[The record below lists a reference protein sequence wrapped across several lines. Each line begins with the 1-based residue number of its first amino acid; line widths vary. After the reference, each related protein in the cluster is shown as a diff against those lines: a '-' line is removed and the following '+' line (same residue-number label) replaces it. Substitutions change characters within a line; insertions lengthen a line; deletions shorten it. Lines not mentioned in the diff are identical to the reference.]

1 MDITGYS
8 VASSVRISVSGNT
21 AIISNLENGK
31 WIRVPREAIDV
42 LSGETKDDMMKKCL
56 NAGFSANDSLDFI
69 KALHDYGFINFGLE
83 DVSKNR
89 PARLLSSAYLNVTD
103 RCNLSCLHC
112 YFGSSNKL
120 SHGVSIK
127 STFHIVDKLYEAGV
141 RFLTV
146 SGGEAVLKPGI
157 NRLFAYLNEKKFTE
171 ITLLTNG
178 TAISERMA
186 KIIAR
191 YVDHVRVSLDGPNEQ
206 INSQVRGKGNFQR
219 AMAGIEK
226 LKDVG
231 AKSIR
236 MITTITSK
244 NLAFMED
251 IEEIADKLGIQFGT
265 SIFTPVG
272 TGKQN
277 YFLKPSLPGLL
288 EYFRKKVREEKFKLS
303 TLEHSLGI
311 DAGITC
317 GCGMQMISIDCG
329 GNVYPCHLFHIPEMK
344 IGNIIE
350 CPNLLEMIEESAV
363 IRKIRK
369 FTIENRECH
378 RCRVEYFCKGGCLAR
393 TVFHNQHFDNPWV
406 KRDPL
411 CRLHEEIFS
420 MQLWDEV

>member
-1 MDITGYS
+1 MGYNI
-8 VASSVRISVSGNT
+8 ASSVRISVSGNT

-31 WIRVPREAIDV
+31 WIRVHREVVDV
-42 LSGETKDDMMKKCL
+42 LSGETRDDMMKKCL
-56 NAGFSANDSLDFI
+56 NAGFSANDSIDFI
-69 KALHDYGFINFGLE
+69 KELHNYGFINFDLE
-83 DVSKNR
+83 DVLKNGSVG
-89 PARLLSSAYLNVTD
+89 LLSSAYLNVTD

-112 YFGSSNKL
+112 YFGSNNKL

-127 STFHIVDKLYEAGV
+127 STFYIVDRLYEAGV

-146 SGGEAVLKPGI
+146 SGGEAILKPGI
-157 NRLFAYLNEKKFTE
+157 DQLFAYLDEKEFTE

-178 TAISERMA
+178 TAISERTA

-206 INSQVRGKGNFQR
+206 INSQVRGAGSFQG

-226 LKDVG
+226 LRDAG
-231 AKSIR
+231 AKSIKI
-236 MITTITSK
+236 ITTITSK

-251 IEEIADKLGIQFGT
+251 IEGIADKLGIQFGT

-272 TGKQN
+272 TGKKN
-277 YFLKPSLPGLL
+277 YFLKPSLSGLL
-288 EYFRKKVREEKFKLS
+288 EYFRKKAREENFKSS

-317 GCGMQMISIDCG
+317 GCGIHMISVDCR
-329 GNVYPCHLFHIPEMK
+329 GNIYPCHLFHIPRMK
-344 IGNIIE
+344 IGNIFKR
-350 CPNLLEMIEESAV
+350 PNLLEMIEKSMV

-378 RCRVEYFCKGGCLAR
+378 GCRVEYFCKGGCLAR
-393 TVFHNQHFDNPWV
+393 TVFFNQHFDNPWI

-411 CRLHEEIFS
+411 CRLHKEILS
-420 MQLWDEV
+420 MQLWDKV